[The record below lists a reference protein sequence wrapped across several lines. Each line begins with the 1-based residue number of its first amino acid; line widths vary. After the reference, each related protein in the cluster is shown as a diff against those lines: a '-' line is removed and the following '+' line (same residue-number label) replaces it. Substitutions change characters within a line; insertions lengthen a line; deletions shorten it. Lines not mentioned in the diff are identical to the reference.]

1 MLNIMEVHETNKMI
15 EQEKLDVRT
24 ITMGISLLDCA
35 ADSVDEVCENIY
47 NKITTYAKDLV
58 STGQAIERDFGIP
71 IVNKRITVTPI
82 SLVGASSCKS
92 SEDFVKIAHA
102 LDRAAKKVGV
112 DLIGGYSALVSKS
125 MTPAEEMLIRSLPQA
140 LSETDI
146 VCSSVNVGSTKTG
159 IDMNS
164 VELLGH
170 IIKDIA
176 HATADNDSYGCVKF
190 VAFCNAPDDNPFMA
204 GGFHGVTEGDAVI
217 NVGVSGP
224 GVVSRALDEAKGK
237 DFEFLCET
245 IKRTAFKITRV
256 GQLMLKDM
264 RRDLFTHI
272 QTLPFS
278 YFDSRPH
285 GKILIRVVNYVNTL
299 SDTLSSGLVNV
310 ISDVFTFFITLVVMF
325 VVDWRLALYSLALFP
340 LLIAWVLGLQHFQRR
355 AYQVLSNKQSN
366 LNAFIHE
373 SIAGVKT
380 TQTFAREDTQF
391 RTFQEQQG
399 AVRSAWM
406 RTVHIQTLMWPG
418 IQTISVMTIAFIYYV
433 GVTGFGGVDVTTGV
447 LIAFVGYANNFW
459 NPVISIGNFYNQLI
473 TCSAYLERIFETLD
487 VQPEIRNAPDAVDLP
502 QIEGRVDFNDV
513 VFRYE
518 PDGRNILN
526 LVDLH
531 VKPGETVA
539 LVGPTGAGKTT
550 IINLLS
556 RFYDV
561 AEGSVTIDGHDV
573 RSVTLESLRRQMGV
587 MLQDTFI
594 FSGNVRENIRY
605 GKLDATD
612 EEIVA
617 AAKAVHAHEFI
628 MELPDGYDT
637 VVEERGSTLSAG
649 QRQLIAFAR
658 VLLADPRILILDE
671 ATSNIDTRTEE
682 ALQAGLNHLLK
693 GRTSFIIA
701 HRLSTIENADEICF
715 IDHGQIVEQGNHAE
729 LLARHGAYYRLY
741 ESQYAMI
748 KV

>member
-1 MLNIMEVHETNKMI
+1 MAKRNTFREDEELEEQINLHDILRIGVYLKPYKARVIRILAVVVMMSCISVVVPYLTKVMI
-15 EQEKLDVRT
+15 
-24 ITMGISLLDCA
+24 
-35 ADSVDEVCENIY
+35 DS
-47 NKITTYAKDLV
+47 
-58 STGQAIERDFGIP
+58 AIP
-71 IVNKRITVTPI
+71 
-82 SLVGASSCKS
+82 
-92 SEDFVKIAHA
+92 
-102 LDRAAKKVGV
+102 
-112 DLIGGYSALVSKS
+112 
-125 MTPAEEMLIRSLPQA
+125 
-140 LSETDI
+140 
-146 VCSSVNVGSTKTG
+146 TKNLT
-159 IDMNS
+159 
-164 VELLGH
+164 LLGEL
-170 IIKDIA
+170 
-176 HATADNDSYGCVKF
+176 TALL
-190 VAFCNAPDDNPFMA
+190 AALI
-204 GGFHGVTEGDAVI
+204 VI
-217 NVGVSGP
+217 
-224 GVVSRALDEAKGK
+224 
-237 DFEFLCET
+237 FELGLRY
-245 IKRTAFKITRV
+245 RTVEITRV

-264 RRDLFTHI
+264 RRDIFTHI

-299 SDTLSSGLVNV
+299 SDTLSSGLINV
-310 ISDVFTFFITLVVMF
+310 ISDVFTFLITLVVMF
-325 VVDWRLALYSLALFP
+325 VIDWRLALFSLALFP
-340 LLIAWVLGLQHFQRR
+340 FLIAWVLVLQHFQRR

-366 LNAFIHE
+366 LNAYIHE

-380 TQTFAREDTQF
+380 TQTFAQEAAQF
-391 RTFQEQQG
+391 KTFQEQQND
-399 AVRSAWM
+399 VRTSWM
-406 RTVHIQTLMWPG
+406 KAVHIQFLMWPG
-418 IQTISVMTIAFIYYV
+418 IQTISVMTIAFI
-433 GVTGFGGVDVTTGV
+433 
-447 LIAFVGYANNFW
+447 NFW

-531 VKPGETVA
+531 VEPGKTIA

-701 HRLSTIENADEICF
+701 HRLSTIENADEICY

>member
-1 MLNIMEVHETNKMI
+1 MAQRNTYREDEELEEQINFRDILRVGKYLKPYMAQVARILVVVISMSCIVVAVPYLTKIMI
-15 EQEKLDVRT
+15 
-24 ITMGISLLDCA
+24 
-35 ADSVDEVCENIY
+35 DEAIPN
-47 NKITTYAKDLV
+47 KDL
-58 STGQAIERDFGIP
+58 GKLGI
-71 IVNKRITVTPI
+71 
-82 SLVGASSCKS
+82 L
-92 SEDFVKIAHA
+92 
-102 LDRAAKKVGV
+102 
-112 DLIGGYSALVSKS
+112 
-125 MTPAEEMLIRSLPQA
+125 
-140 LSETDI
+140 
-146 VCSSVNVGSTKTG
+146 
-159 IDMNS
+159 
-164 VELLGH
+164 
-170 IIKDIA
+170 
-176 HATADNDSYGCVKF
+176 
-190 VAFCNAPDDNPFMA
+190 
-204 GGFHGVTEGDAVI
+204 AVI
-217 NVGVSGP
+217 LA
-224 GVVSRALDEAKGK
+224 ALIVLY
-237 DFEFLCET
+237 EFGLRY
-245 IKRTAFKITRV
+245 RTVAITRV

-264 RRDLFTHI
+264 RRDIFTHI

-299 SDTLSSGLVNV
+299 SDTLSSGLINV
-310 ISDVFTFFITLVVMF
+310 ISDVFTFVITLIVMF
-325 VVDWRLALYSLALFP
+325 VIDWQLALWSLILFP
-340 LLIAWVLGLQHFQRR
+340 VLIIWVRVLQIFQRR
-355 AYQVLSNKQSN
+355 AFQKLSNKQSN
-366 LNAFIHE
+366 LNAYIHE

-380 TQTFAREDTQF
+380 TQTFAQERAQF

-399 AVRSAWM
+399 EVRSAWM
-406 RTVHIQTLMWPG
+406 HAVHIQFLMWPG
-418 IQTISVMTIAFIYYV
+418 VQTISVMTISFIYFV
-433 GVTGFGGVDVTTGV
+433 GVMGFGGVNVTTGV

-459 NPVISIGNFYNQLI
+459 NPVINIGNFYNQLI

-487 VQPEIRNAPDAVDLP
+487 VTPEIRNKPDAADLP
-502 QIEGRVDFNDV
+502 QIRGRVDFNDV

-518 PDGRNILN
+518 KDGRNILN
-526 LVDLH
+526 LVDFH
-531 VKPGETVA
+531 VEPGRTIA

-561 AEGSVTIDGHDV
+561 SEGSVTIDGYDV
-573 RSVTLESLRRQMGV
+573 RDVTLASLRRQMGV

-612 EEIVA
+612 EEIEA

-682 ALQAGLNHLLK
+682 ALQAGLQHLLK
-693 GRTSFIIA
+693 GRMSFIIA
-701 HRLSTIENADEICF
+701 HRLSTIENADEIF
-715 IDHGQIVEQGNHAE
+715 YIDHGQIVEHGSHAQ
-729 LLARHGAYYRLY
+729 LLAAKGAYYRLY

-748 KV
+748 RVASGAPEE

>member
-1 MLNIMEVHETNKMI
+1 MAQRNTYRDDEE
-15 EQEKLDVRT
+15 LDERINLHDILRIGVYLKPYLARIVRILCVIVMMSCIAVAVPYLT
-24 ITMGISLLDCA
+24 KIV
-35 ADSVDEVCENIY
+35 VDEVIPH
-47 NKITTYAKDLV
+47 KDLRTLSLLV
-58 STGQAIERDFGIP
+58 VAMGVLIVIYEFGL
-71 IVNKRITVTPI
+71 RYRTV
-82 SLVGASSCKS
+82 
-92 SEDFVKIAHA
+92 E
-102 LDRAAKKVGV
+102 
-112 DLIGGYSALVSKS
+112 
-125 MTPAEEMLIRSLPQA
+125 
-140 LSETDI
+140 
-146 VCSSVNVGSTKTG
+146 
-159 IDMNS
+159 
-164 VELLGH
+164 
-170 IIKDIA
+170 
-176 HATADNDSYGCVKF
+176 
-190 VAFCNAPDDNPFMA
+190 
-204 GGFHGVTEGDAVI
+204 
-217 NVGVSGP
+217 
-224 GVVSRALDEAKGK
+224 
-237 DFEFLCET
+237 
-245 IKRTAFKITRV
+245 ITRV

-299 SDTLSSGLVNV
+299 SDTLSSGLINV
-310 ISDVFTFFITLVVMF
+310 ISDVFTFLITMVVMF
-325 VVDWRLALYSLALFP
+325 VVDWRLALFSLALFP
-340 LLIAWVLGLQHFQRR
+340 LLIVWVLVLQHFQRR
-355 AYQVLSNKQSN
+355 AYQALSNKQSN
-366 LNAFIHE
+366 LNAYIHE

-380 TQTFAREDTQF
+380 TQAFAREAEQF
-391 RTFQEQQG
+391 RTFQEQQNE
-399 AVRSAWM
+399 VRSAWM
-406 RTVHIQTLMWPG
+406 RAVHVQTLMWPG
-418 IQTISVMTIAFIYYV
+418 IQTISVMTIALIYYV
-433 GVTGFGGVDVTTGV
+433 GVTGFGAVNVTTGV

-487 VQPEIRNAPDAVDLP
+487 VEPAIRNAPGAIDLP

-526 LVDLH
+526 AVDLH
-531 VKPGETVA
+531 VGPGKTIA

-561 AEGSVTIDGHDV
+561 AEGSVAIDGHDV
-573 RSVTLESLRRQMGV
+573 RDVTLESLRRQMGV

-594 FSGNVRENIRY
+594 FSGTVRENIRY
-605 GKLDATD
+605 GRLDATD
-612 EEIVA
+612 EEIMA
-617 AAKAVHAHEFI
+617 AARAVHAHEFI
-628 MELPDGYDT
+628 IDLPDGYDT
-637 VVEERGSTLSAG
+637 VVQERGSTLSAG

-701 HRLSTIENADEICF
+701 HRLSTIENADEICY
-715 IDHGQIVEQGNHAE
+715 IDHGHIVEQGSHAE
-729 LLARHGAYYRLY
+729 LLARKGAYWRLY

-748 KV
+748 KAE

>member
-1 MLNIMEVHETNKMI
+1 MAQRNTFRDDEDLEEKINMRDLARVGVYLKPYMARVVWILIVVAAMGCINVVEPYLTKIMI
-15 EQEKLDVRT
+15 
-24 ITMGISLLDCA
+24 
-35 ADSVDEVCENIY
+35 DSVIP
-47 NKITTYAKDLV
+47 AKNL
-58 STGQAIERDFGIP
+58 A
-71 IVNKRITVTPI
+71 
-82 SLVGASSCKS
+82 
-92 SEDFVKIAHA
+92 
-102 LDRAAKKVGV
+102 
-112 DLIGGYSALVSKS
+112 
-125 MTPAEEMLIRSLPQA
+125 
-140 LSETDI
+140 
-146 VCSSVNVGSTKTG
+146 
-159 IDMNS
+159 
-164 VELLGH
+164 LLGEL
-170 IIKDIA
+170 
-176 HATADNDSYGCVKF
+176 
-190 VAFCNAPDDNPFMA
+190 VALL
-204 GGFHGVTEGDAVI
+204 AVLI
-217 NVGVSGP
+217 VIY
-224 GVVSRALDEAKGK
+224 
-237 DFEFLCET
+237 EFGLRY
-245 IKRTAFKITRV
+245 RTVEITRV

-502 QIEGRVDFNDV
+502 QIEGRVYFNDV

-531 VKPGETVA
+531 VEPGKTIA

-612 EEIVA
+612 DECIH
-617 AAKAVHAHEFI
+617 AAKLANAHDFI
-628 MELPDGYDT
+628 TRLPEGYQT
-637 VVEERGSTLSAG
+637 VLTGNGASLSQG
-649 QRQLIAFAR
+649 QRQLIAIAR
-658 VLLADPRILILDE
+658 AAVADPPVMILDE
-671 ATSNIDTRTEE
+671 ATSSIDTRTERLVQDGMD
-682 ALQAGLNHLLK
+682 ALMH
-693 GRTSFIIA
+693 GRTVFVIA
-701 HRLSTIENADEICF
+701 HRLSTIMNSDCIMVL
-715 IDHGQIVEQGNHAE
+715 DHGRIIERGNHEA
-729 LLARHGAYYRLY
+729 LIAQKGTYYRLY
-741 ESQYAMI
+741 TGAFELE
-748 KV
+748 

>member
-1 MLNIMEVHETNKMI
+1 M
-15 EQEKLDVRT
+15 
-24 ITMGISLLDCA
+24 
-35 ADSVDEVCENIY
+35 
-47 NKITTYAKDLV
+47 
-58 STGQAIERDFGIP
+58 
-71 IVNKRITVTPI
+71 
-82 SLVGASSCKS
+82 
-92 SEDFVKIAHA
+92 
-102 LDRAAKKVGV
+102 
-112 DLIGGYSALVSKS
+112 
-125 MTPAEEMLIRSLPQA
+125 
-140 LSETDI
+140 
-146 VCSSVNVGSTKTG
+146 
-159 IDMNS
+159 
-164 VELLGH
+164 
-170 IIKDIA
+170 
-176 HATADNDSYGCVKF
+176 
-190 VAFCNAPDDNPFMA
+190 
-204 GGFHGVTEGDAVI
+204 
-217 NVGVSGP
+217 
-224 GVVSRALDEAKGK
+224 
-237 DFEFLCET
+237 
-245 IKRTAFKITRV
+245 
-256 GQLMLKDM
+256 
-264 RRDLFTHI
+264 
-272 QTLPFS
+272 
-278 YFDSRPH
+278 
-285 GKILIRVVNYVNTL
+285 
-299 SDTLSSGLVNV
+299 
-310 ISDVFTFFITLVVMF
+310 
-325 VVDWRLALYSLALFP
+325 
-340 LLIAWVLGLQHFQRR
+340 
-355 AYQVLSNKQSN
+355 
-366 LNAFIHE
+366 
-373 SIAGVKT
+373 KT

-487 VQPEIRNAPDAVDLP
+487 VKPEITDAPDAVALP
-502 QIEGRVDFNDV
+502 PVEGRVDFNDV

-518 PDGRNILN
+518 EDGRNILN

-531 VKPGETVA
+531 VKPGET
-539 LVGPTGAGKTT
+539 T

-561 AEGSVTIDGHDV
+561 SEGSVAIDGHDV
-573 RSVTLESLRRQMGV
+573 RSVTLDSLRRQMGV

-617 AAKAVHAHEFI
+617 AAKAVHAHDFI
-628 MELPDGYDT
+628 MDLPDGYDT

>member
-1 MLNIMEVHETNKMI
+1 MAQRNTFRDDEDLEEKINMRDLARVGVYLKPYMARVVWILIVVAAMGCINVVEPYLTKIMI
-15 EQEKLDVRT
+15 
-24 ITMGISLLDCA
+24 
-35 ADSVDEVCENIY
+35 DSVIP
-47 NKITTYAKDLV
+47 AKNL
-58 STGQAIERDFGIP
+58 A
-71 IVNKRITVTPI
+71 
-82 SLVGASSCKS
+82 
-92 SEDFVKIAHA
+92 
-102 LDRAAKKVGV
+102 
-112 DLIGGYSALVSKS
+112 
-125 MTPAEEMLIRSLPQA
+125 
-140 LSETDI
+140 
-146 VCSSVNVGSTKTG
+146 
-159 IDMNS
+159 
-164 VELLGH
+164 LLGEL
-170 IIKDIA
+170 
-176 HATADNDSYGCVKF
+176 
-190 VAFCNAPDDNPFMA
+190 VALL
-204 GGFHGVTEGDAVI
+204 AVLI
-217 NVGVSGP
+217 VIY
-224 GVVSRALDEAKGK
+224 
-237 DFEFLCET
+237 EFGLRY
-245 IKRTAFKITRV
+245 RTVEITRV

-433 GVTGFGGVDVTTGV
+433 GVTGFGGVAVTTGV

-487 VQPEIRNAPDAVDLP
+487 VKPEITDAPDAVALP
-502 QIEGRVDFNDV
+502 PVEGRVDFNYV

-518 PDGRNILN
+518 EDGRNILN

-561 AEGSVTIDGHDV
+561 SEGSVAIDGHDV
-573 RSVTLESLRRQMGV
+573 RSVTLDSLRRQMGV

-617 AAKAVHAHEFI
+617 AAKAVHAHDFI
-628 MELPDGYDT
+628 MDLPDGYDT
-637 VVEERGSTLSAG
+637 VVEE
-649 QRQLIAFAR
+649 
-658 VLLADPRILILDE
+658 LADPRILILDE

>member
-1 MLNIMEVHETNKMI
+1 MAQRNTFRDDEDLE
-15 EQEKLDVRT
+15 EKINL
-24 ITMGISLLDCA
+24 
-35 ADSVDEVCENIY
+35 
-47 NKITTYAKDLV
+47 
-58 STGQAIERDFGIP
+58 RD
-71 IVNKRITVTPI
+71 
-82 SLVGASSCKS
+82 
-92 SEDFVKIAHA
+92 IA
-102 LDRAAKKVGV
+102 RVGV
-112 DLIGGYSALVSKS
+112 YLKPYKARVVRILIVVAAMGC
-125 MTPAEEMLIRSLPQA
+125 I
-140 LSETDI
+140 
-146 VCSSVNVGSTKTG
+146 NVVEPYLTKIM
-159 IDMNS
+159 IDNAIPTKNLA
-164 VELLGH
+164 LLG
-170 IIKDIA
+170 
-176 HATADNDSYGCVKF
+176 GL
-190 VAFCNAPDDNPFMA
+190 VALLAA
-204 GGFHGVTEGDAVI
+204 LIVI
-217 NVGVSGP
+217 YELGL
-224 GVVSRALDEAKGK
+224 RY
-237 DFEFLCET
+237 
-245 IKRTAFKITRV
+245 RTVEITRV

-310 ISDVFTFFITLVVMF
+310 ISDVFTFLITLVVMF

-340 LLIAWVLGLQHFQRR
+340 LLIAWVLVLQHFQRR

-380 TQTFAREDTQF
+380 TQTFAREAAQF

-406 RTVHIQTLMWPG
+406 RTVHIQALMWPG

-433 GVTGFGGVDVTTGV
+433 GVTGFGAVNVTTGV

-487 VQPEIRNAPDAVDLP
+487 VKPEITDAPDAVALP
-502 QIEGRVDFNDV
+502 QVEGRVDFNDV

-531 VKPGETVA
+531 VDPGETIA

-550 IINLLS
+550 IVSLLS

-561 AEGSVTIDGHDV
+561 SEGSVAIDGHDV
-573 RSVTLESLRRQMGV
+573 RSVTLDSLRRQMGV

-612 EEIVA
+612 EEIEA

-628 MELPDGYDT
+628 MDLPDGYDT

-701 HRLSTIENADEICF
+701 HRLSTIENADEICY
-715 IDHGQIVEQGNHAE
+715 IDHGQIVERGSHAE
-729 LLARHGAYYRLY
+729 LLARRGAYYRLY

>member
-1 MLNIMEVHETNKMI
+1 MAQRNTYREDEALE
-15 EQEKLDVRT
+15 EQINL
-24 ITMGISLLDCA
+24 
-35 ADSVDEVCENIY
+35 
-47 NKITTYAKDLV
+47 
-58 STGQAIERDFGIP
+58 
-71 IVNKRITVTPI
+71 
-82 SLVGASSCKS
+82 
-92 SEDFVKIAHA
+92 
-102 LDRAAKKVGV
+102 
-112 DLIGGYSALVSKS
+112 
-125 MTPAEEMLIRSLPQA
+125 
-140 LSETDI
+140 
-146 VCSSVNVGSTKTG
+146 
-159 IDMNS
+159 
-164 VELLGH
+164 
-170 IIKDIA
+170 KDILRIGA
-176 HATADNDSYGCVKF
+176 YLKPYKADVFRILAVVIFMSCIAVSIPYMTKIMIDQIIPAGDMTGLLILGGVFLAAIVVFELCLRYRT
-190 VAFCNAPDDNPFMA
+190 VA
-204 GGFHGVTEGDAVI
+204 
-217 NVGVSGP
+217 
-224 GVVSRALDEAKGK
+224 
-237 DFEFLCET
+237 
-245 IKRTAFKITRV
+245 ITRV

-264 RRDLFTHI
+264 RRDIFTHI

-299 SDTLSSGLVNV
+299 SDTLSSGLINV
-310 ISDVFTFFITLVVMF
+310 ISDVFTFLITLVVMF
-325 VVDWRLALYSLALFP
+325 VIDWRLALFSLILFP
-340 LLIAWVLGLQHFQRR
+340 VLIIWVRVLQYFQRK
-355 AYQVLSNKQSN
+355 AYQKLSNKQSN
-366 LNAFIHE
+366 LNAYIHE

-380 TQTFAREDTQF
+380 TQTFAQEQAQY
-391 RTFQEQQG
+391 RTFQEQYADQ
-399 AVRSAWM
+399 RTAWM
-406 RTVHIQTLMWPG
+406 HAVHIQFLMWPG
-418 IQTISVMTIAFIYYV
+418 VQTISVMTISFIYYV
-433 GVTGFGGVDVTTGV
+433 GVMGFGGVSVTTGV

-459 NPVISIGNFYNQLI
+459 NPVINIGNFYNQLI

-487 VQPEIRNAPDAVDLP
+487 VVSEIRNKENACDLP
-502 QIEGRVDFNDV
+502 QIRGRVDFNDV

-518 PDGRNILN
+518 EGGRNILN
-526 LVDLH
+526 LVDFH
-531 VKPGETVA
+531 VEPGRTIA

-550 IINLLS
+550 IISLLS

-561 AEGSVTIDGHDV
+561 SEGSVTIDGYDV
-573 RSVTLESLRRQMGV
+573 RDVTLESLRRQMGV

-612 EEIVA
+612 EEIEA

-701 HRLSTIENADEICF
+701 HRLSTIENADEIF
-715 IDHGQIVEQGNHAE
+715 YIDHGQIVEHGSHDA
-729 LLARHGAYYRLY
+729 LLAEKGAYYRLY

-748 KV
+748 RAAHNADL